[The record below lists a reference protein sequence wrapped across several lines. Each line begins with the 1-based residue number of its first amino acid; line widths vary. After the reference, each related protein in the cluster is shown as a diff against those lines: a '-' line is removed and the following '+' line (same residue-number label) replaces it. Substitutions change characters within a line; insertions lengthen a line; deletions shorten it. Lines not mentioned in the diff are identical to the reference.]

1 MMNGVKWMNAT
12 QMNDAIYELK
22 QNIYDEI
29 HHRILW
35 KYTDQ
40 PVLKNEQLFF
50 LLLPFLNGMNYDET
64 MRSNVIS
71 VGIVHASLEE
81 HEKIKES
88 SSNDKVQQL
97 TVLSGDYYSGLYYE
111 MLAKGGNISLIQAL
125 SSGIINRC
133 EQQIK
138 LYEPE
143 ILTIERF
150 VTLVEVVESEL
161 ITQFYKTIEQS
172 QYIDIAKCAL
182 TIIELQKIITQD
194 TKSNLVSI
202 FARAQQEGT
211 NILELQRLI
220 EARKQ
225 HLQQLLT
232 NSKLNEECMKTIE
245 KYCLS

>member
-40 PVLKNEQLFF
+40 PVLKDEQLFF

-150 VTLVEVVESEL
+150 ATLVEVVESEL
-161 ITQFYKTIEQS
+161 ITQFYKTVEQS

-211 NILELQRLI
+211 NILELQQLI

>member
-12 QMNDAIYELK
+12 QMNDVIYELK

-35 KYTDQ
+35 KYTDK
-40 PVLKNEQLFF
+40 PVLKDEQLFF
-50 LLLPFLNGMNYDET
+50 LLLPFLNGVNYDET
-64 MRSNVIS
+64 MKKNVIS
-71 VGIVHASLEE
+71 VGIVHASLDE
-81 HEKIKES
+81 HEKIKET

-138 LYEPE
+138 VYEPE
-143 ILTIERF
+143 ILTMERF
-150 VTLVEVVESEL
+150 ATLVEVVESEL
-161 ITQFYKTIEQS
+161 ITQFYTTIEQS
-172 QYIDIAKCAL
+172 QYNAIAKCAL
-182 TIIELQKIITQD
+182 TIIELQKMMSQD
-194 TKSNLVSI
+194 AKSNLKTI
-202 FARAQQEGT
+202 FARVQKEGT
-211 NILELQRLI
+211 NILELQQLI
-220 EARKQ
+220 EVRKQ

-232 NSKLNEECMKTIE
+232 DSNLNEECMRTIE